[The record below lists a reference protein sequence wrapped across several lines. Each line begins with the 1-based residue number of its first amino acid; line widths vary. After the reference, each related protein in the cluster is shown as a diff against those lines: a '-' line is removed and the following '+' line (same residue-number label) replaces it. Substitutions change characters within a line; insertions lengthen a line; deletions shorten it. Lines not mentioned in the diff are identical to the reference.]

1 MRLCTLAVAISALLL
16 STVPASAENVGEAT
30 RVSRFAYQ
38 TPPQTQR
45 GPLYRLNPVIR
56 NSRLET
62 VPSGALEVTFTD
74 GSRLTLGS
82 ASSVVVD
89 NYVYAGPQGAG
100 QQTLKMTKGVFRFVS
115 GSMPKDRV
123 RMETPTVSI
132 GIRGTIVKMEVNEDG
147 SGTINF
153 EQGSGFIDNG
163 KGQNVPMS
171 EGDVVTVAAD
181 GTIGTPSQQGWTAG
195 DVAVDQGMNPFNQS
209 FGGTE
214 GGSGGGDG
222 AGSAG
227 SSGSPSNA
235 L

>member
-30 RVSRFAYQ
+30 RGARFAYQ

>member
-1 MRLCTLAVAISALLL
+1 MRLSTLAAAITALLIT
-16 STVPASAENVGEAT
+16 SMPASAENVGQAT
-30 RVSRFAYQ
+30 RVARFAYQ

-45 GPLYRLNPVIR
+45 APLYRLNPVVR
-56 NSRLET
+56 NSRIET
-62 VPSGALEVTFTD
+62 VPQGALEVTFTD

-89 NYVYAGPQGAG
+89 NYVYAGQQGAG

-123 RMETPTVSI
+123 RMQTPTVSI
-132 GIRGTIVKMEVNEDG
+132 GIRGTVVKMEVNEDG

-171 EGDVVTVAAD
+171 EGDVVTIAAD

-195 DVAVDQGMNPFNQS
+195 DAAVDEGMNPFNRS

-222 AGSAG
+222 AGASAG
-227 SSGSPSNA
+227 SSGTSNP